1 MSKSYDDLMAA
12 FAGESMANRRYLA
25 FAKKAEQDG
34 YTQVAHL
41 FRAVAHAETVHAL
54 NHFRAAGEVKTT
66 EENLNTAIAGEKYE
80 NTEMYPAFIKDAE
93 AEGDAK
99 ALKTFSY
106 ANEVEKI
113 HEVLYREMLDSLGK
127 TGEEYDYYICP
138 VCGYTEKRG
147 APEKCPVCGAPG
159 TRFERIS

>member
-159 TRFERIS
+159 ARFERIS

>member
-113 HEVLYREMLDSLGK
+113 HEVLYREALESLAK
-127 TGEEYDYYICP
+127 PGEEYDYYICP
-138 VCGYTEKRG
+138 VCGYTEKRS
-147 APEKCPVCGAPG
+147 APEKCPICGASG
-159 TRFERIS
+159 SRFERIG